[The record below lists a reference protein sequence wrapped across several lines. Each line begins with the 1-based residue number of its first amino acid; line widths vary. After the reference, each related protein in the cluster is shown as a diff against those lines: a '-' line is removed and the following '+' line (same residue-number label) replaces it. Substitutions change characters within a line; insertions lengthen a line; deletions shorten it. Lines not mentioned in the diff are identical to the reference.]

1 LTIRSLLTLG
11 SATIIFSLHACSDR
25 TVATAKL
32 PNDVATVGIQVK
44 GAQRKMKVNEQILLP
59 VSIWNNG
66 VAAIPAEGK
75 PDGSLIVL
83 ATYHWFRQNEP
94 TPVVWDGLR
103 TKLPEDI
110 GKGKSIDVQLA
121 LKAPV
126 EPGRYTLVIDL
137 VQEGALWFHE
147 TGSQTATLAFDIEK

>member
-1 LTIRSLLTLG
+1 LLTLG
-11 SATIIFSLHACSDR
+11 SAAIIFSLYACSDR

-44 GAQRKMKVNEQILLP
+44 GAQRKMKVNEQVLLP
-59 VSIWNNG
+59 ISIWNNG

-75 PDGSLIVL
+75 ADGSLIVL
-83 ATYHWFRQNEP
+83 ATYHWFRQGEH
-94 TPVVWDGLR
+94 TPLVWDGLR

-110 GKGKSIDVQLA
+110 GKGKSVDLQLI
-121 LKAPV
+121 LKAPE
-126 EPGRYTLVIDL
+126 EPGKYTLVIDL

-147 TGSQTATLAFDIEK
+147 TGSQTATLIFEIENQL